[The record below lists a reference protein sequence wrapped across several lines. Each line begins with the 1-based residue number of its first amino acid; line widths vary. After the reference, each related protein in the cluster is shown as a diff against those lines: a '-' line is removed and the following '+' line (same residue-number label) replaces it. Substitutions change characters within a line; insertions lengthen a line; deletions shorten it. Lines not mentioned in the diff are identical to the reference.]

1 MTHGSREQILE
12 LEARV
17 VDVVVDVPLNDLWR
31 HNEDE
36 AKTIDLLLQEKNYIC
51 LKKKKVECFKPFR
64 YSQFLSVPKVSF
76 SQKMYI
82 HPGEQCYKT
91 F

>member
-36 AKTIDLLLQEKNYIC
+36 AKTIDVLL
-51 LKKKKVECFKPFR
+51 
-64 YSQFLSVPKVSF
+64 
-76 SQKMYI
+76 
-82 HPGEQCYKT
+82 
-91 F
+91 

>member
-36 AKTIDLLLQEKNYIC
+36 AKTIEGQHELYAFTRQQHMRRTRVY
-51 LKKKKVECFKPFR
+51 
-64 YSQFLSVPKVSF
+64 
-76 SQKMYI
+76 M
-82 HPGEQCYKT
+82 
-91 F
+91 